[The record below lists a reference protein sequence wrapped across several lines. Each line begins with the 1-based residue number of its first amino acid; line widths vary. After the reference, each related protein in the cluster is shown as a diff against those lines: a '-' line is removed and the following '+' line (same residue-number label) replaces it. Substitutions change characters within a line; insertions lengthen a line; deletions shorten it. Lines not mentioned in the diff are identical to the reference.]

1 MSSPFSS
8 SAPEPFDHLIDGR
21 SGTRL
26 RSRGRRVDS
35 LAGLIA
41 QPLWLLSL
49 LAAGLVTVQVV
60 ATIGEY
66 AFLRSSLDHILP
78 DQPSQL
84 LTLIAVGMLT
94 AYSVLCF
101 VVGHRLA
108 VAKEAIDDGTEK
120 SSGWRAFGPVGALFL
135 VVAVGALI
143 FMAWRRADVLA
154 DRAAAV
160 AVTKAQAGV
169 DLLGAQALPSADL
182 DAIRDQAYQSAWW
195 SDFWFV
201 TGVMVLL
208 GAVSVAVGLG
218 MHLVM
223 QAWNVVAVQ
232 ARADRWTVK
241 AGTADTDRNAAQ
253 DALRTRVAMREDR
266 SDLAQNHRAA
276 VAQRFDNAR
285 SHARVYLAQRLGS
298 PDTTTNI
305 VPSPADIAAIEQSRP

>member
-1 MSSPFSS
+1 MSSPVNSP
-8 SAPEPFDHLIDGR
+8 APEPFDQLIDGR

-26 RSRGRRVDS
+26 RSRRRRMDS

-41 QPLWLLSL
+41 QPLWMLSA
-49 LAAGLVTVQVV
+49 LAAGLVTVQAV

-78 DQPSQL
+78 DQPSRL
-84 LTLIAVGMLT
+84 LMMIAVGMLV
-94 AYSVLCF
+94 AYSVLCS

-108 VAKEAIDDGTEK
+108 VAKEATDDGTEK

-135 VVAVGALI
+135 LVAVSALI

-154 DRAAAV
+154 DRAAAATV
-160 AVTKAQAGV
+160 AKAQAGA
-169 DLLGAQALPSADL
+169 DLLGAQTAPTADL

-223 QAWNVVAVQ
+223 RAWNIAAVQ
-232 ARADRWTVK
+232 ARADRWIAK
-241 AGTADTDRNAAQ
+241 AGRADTARNAAQ

-266 SDLAQNHRAA
+266 SELAQNHRAA
-276 VAQRFDNAR
+276 VTQRFDNAR
-285 SHARVYLAQRLGS
+285 AHARVYLAQRLGS
-298 PDTTTNI
+298 PDATTNI
-305 VPSPADIAAIEQSRP
+305 VPSPADIAAIEKSRP

>member
-1 MSSPFSS
+1 MSSPVSS
-8 SAPEPFDHLIDGR
+8 SAPEPLDQLLDGR

-26 RSRGRRVDS
+26 RSRRRHANS
-35 LAGLIA
+35 LAGLLA
-41 QPLWLLSL
+41 YPLWVLSL
-49 LAAGLVTVQVV
+49 IAAALVTVQFV
-60 ATIGEY
+60 ATVGEY

-78 DQPSQL
+78 DQPARL
-84 LTLIAVGMLT
+84 LMLIAVGMLA

-108 VAKEAIDDGTEK
+108 VAKEAIDDGTEA

-135 VVAVGALI
+135 LVAVGALI

-160 AVTKAQAGV
+160 AVAKAQAGG
-169 DLLGAQALPSADL
+169 DLLGAQGLPSAEL
-182 DAIRDQAYQSAWW
+182 DAIREQAHQSAWW
-195 SDFWFV
+195 GDFWFV

-223 QAWNVVAVQ
+223 RAWNVAAVQ
-232 ARADRWTVK
+232 ARADRWTAK
-241 AGTADTDRNAAQ
+241 AGKADTARNAAL

-266 SDLAQNHRAA
+266 GELARQHRVA

-285 SHARVYLAQRLGS
+285 EHARVYLAQQLGS
-298 PDTTTNI
+298 PEATTN
-305 VPSPADIAAIEQSRP
+305 VLPSPADIEAIEQSRP